1 MNNHTLTG
9 NRYKIVADLFKTI
22 SRDDRVLTGWAG
34 LSLVHGMKGL
44 LEDRVDLRVGNVKEA
59 TQSIIDWGNSRR
71 IGVSVK
77 NNKVTVVIPDDA
89 KFYIDI
95 VGGNIEWAHRVKR
108 DGIISYDIWKLLE
121 IELDKYKRY
130 MRVKNIHTTI
140 ILLLNYYEVLDK
152 YTKKF
157 VIEKLKEIGLNEI
170 DESIRMCDNIDGENQ
185 YLRDRFLAMCYELGL

>member
-1 MNNHTLTG
+1 M
-9 NRYKIVADLFKTI
+9 
-22 SRDDRVLTGWAG
+22 
-34 LSLVHGMKGL
+34 
-44 LEDRVDLRVGNVKEA
+44 
-59 TQSIIDWGNSRR
+59 
-71 IGVSVK
+71 
-77 NNKVTVVIPDDA
+77 IPDDA

-95 VGGNIEWAHRVKR
+95 VGGKIELAHRVKR

-185 YLRDRFLAMCYELGL
+185 YIRDRFIAMCYELGL

>member
-1 MNNHTLTG
+1 M
-9 NRYKIVADLFKTI
+9 
-22 SRDDRVLTGWAG
+22 LTGWAG

-44 LEDRVDLRVGNVKEA
+44 LEDRVDLRVGNVKEVA
-59 TQSIIDWGNSRR
+59 QSIIDWGNSRR

-77 NNKVTVVIPDDA
+77 SNKVTVVIPDDA

-95 VGGNIEWAHRVKR
+95 VGGKIELAHRVKR

-185 YLRDRFLAMCYELGL
+185 YIRDRFIAM